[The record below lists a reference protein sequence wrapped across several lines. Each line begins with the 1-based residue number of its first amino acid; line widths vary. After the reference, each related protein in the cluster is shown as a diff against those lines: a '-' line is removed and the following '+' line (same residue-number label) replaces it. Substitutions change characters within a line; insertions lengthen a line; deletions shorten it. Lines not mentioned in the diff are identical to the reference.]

1 MGNGARLSTEKKTV
15 VIALGGNA
23 ILQPGQVGTFEEQL
37 VNVDAAARRIAR
49 LVPAGWQVVMTHG
62 NGPQVGNLLIQNE
75 AASAQIPPMPMD
87 VCGAESQGQIGYL
100 FAQSLDNHLRRLRLD
115 VPVCALLTQVEVSP
129 SDPAFAAPSKPV
141 GPFYSQARGKELAL
155 EKGVVMREDA
165 GRGWRRVVPS
175 PDPTRI
181 VERDVIRDLVKDGV
195 IVVCSGGGGVPV
207 VRDKAGNLSGVEAV
221 IDKDLAA
228 AQLAADVEADVMLIL
243 TDVEKAFVDYGTPKQ
258 APIDTVSV
266 SEMARYQGEGHFKA
280 GSMGPKIEA
289 CLRFARAGGTAIIAN
304 LLDVEPAL
312 RGETGTRI
320 VPDAKLEPGSRAAR

>member
-1 MGNGARLSTEKKTV
+1 LSTERKTV

-100 FAQSLDNHLRRLRLD
+100 FAQSLDNHLRRLKVD
-115 VPVCALLTQVEVSP
+115 VPVCAMLTQVEVS
-129 SDPAFAAPSKPV
+129 STDPAFAAPSKPV
-141 GPFYSQARGKELAL
+141 GPFYSEGRAKELSL
-155 EKGVVMREDA
+155 EKAVVMREDA

-175 PDPTRI
+175 PDPKHI

-195 IVVCSGGGGVPV
+195 IIVCSGGGGIPV

-228 AQLAADVEADVMLIL
+228 ARLAADVEADVLLIL
-243 TDVEKAFVDYGTPKQ
+243 TDVEKAFVNYGTPKQ
-258 APIDTVSV
+258 APIDTVTV
-266 SEMARYQGEGHFKA
+266 SQMARYEAEGHFKA
-280 GSMGPKIEA
+280 GSMGPKVKA

-320 VPDAKLEPGSRAAR
+320 LGEAKRKGGAGARSTR